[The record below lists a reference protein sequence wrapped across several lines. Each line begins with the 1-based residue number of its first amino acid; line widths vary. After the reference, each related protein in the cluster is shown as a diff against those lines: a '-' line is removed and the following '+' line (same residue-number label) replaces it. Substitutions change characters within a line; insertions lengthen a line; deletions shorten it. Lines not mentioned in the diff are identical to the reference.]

1 MTRQKNVEWAYMRF
15 PEWAWEV
22 LSETLALDME
32 SSSVYLDLRAEIEDA
47 FRRVEHL
54 VLVSQEE
61 VTLRPGD
68 RFEIIP
74 TAGGVVIRSQS

>member
-1 MTRQKNVEWAYMRF
+1 MRF

-22 LSETLALDME
+22 LSEALALDME
-32 SSSVYLDLRAEIEDA
+32 SSSVSLDLRDEMRAA
-47 FRRVEHL
+47 FSGIEHL

-68 RFEIIP
+68 NFEIVP
-74 TAGGVVIRSQS
+74 ATGGVVIRNKS